1 MVQKRDAQIDVAR
14 GIAIL
19 LVLLGHSSYTLDDP
33 INKIILAFHMPL
45 FFFLSGLVAKPANMI
60 NTTGGGYILKKIKA
74 ILIPQLFLG
83 VLSYTYYALFTVFV
97 KGGNLKQ
104 VDILYQFW
112 RYWFLQVLFVTVILF
127 FILSKFFDMKKQI
140 TRLVLISVSLV
151 FGIFFSYVR
160 IFPDESPLYL
170 NVVPIAF
177 FFYMIGY
184 TIKNNYEKLWMRL
197 FKNTVVEICLML
209 IMVGILFAC
218 ALSNTSVTMYNNQY
232 GNFILFIIGAF
243 SGIAAILI
251 ISDKLKNSVFLN
263 WCGVNSIIIYVW
275 NFVLTQ
281 FFKNIVEIV
290 MVKVYPNCPHI
301 IMTIFVF
308 ILCLLCVI
316 PIVWLGNK
324 YIPELYGKEKT
335 EKKCSMVM

>member
-1 MVQKRDAQIDVAR
+1 
-14 GIAIL
+14 
-19 LVLLGHSSYTLDDP
+19 
-33 INKIILAFHMPL
+33 
-45 FFFLSGLVAKPANMI
+45 
-60 NTTGGGYILKKIKA
+60 
-74 ILIPQLFLG
+74 
-83 VLSYTYYALFTVFV
+83 
-97 KGGNLKQ
+97 
-104 VDILYQFW
+104 
-112 RYWFLQVLFVTVILF
+112 
-127 FILSKFFDMKKQI
+127 
-140 TRLVLISVSLV
+140 
-151 FGIFFSYVR
+151 
-160 IFPDESPLYL
+160 
-170 NVVPIAF
+170 
-177 FFYMIGY
+177 
-184 TIKNNYEKLWMRL
+184 MRL